1 LKEFLSRFPVSF
13 SRGFWLGLRLMT
25 STNKKFQPKRA
36 ITVLGVEHFWVKK
49 VGGITWLSDDVIGA
63 WKNLHGVDRV
73 LLL

>member
-1 LKEFLSRFPVSF
+1 
-13 SRGFWLGLRLMT
+13 MT

-49 VGGITWLSDDVIGA
+49 VGGVTWLSDDVIGA